1 MSFEH
6 VLVFENLN
14 EFFGNI
20 AELLDKAKQ
29 LRSSLRDKVDK
40 LVVIG
45 KYKEPFNNVKLVA
58 IDTAFPVHPL
68 ELVSLAISVIG
79 YASIVIDSDVV
90 VERRTGYRIITGLG
104 RLDQDVVAA
113 YAREIERRIA
123 KELISS
129 GFNGIIVFDGEV
141 VPIACRRSKV
151 AGTWINVCRLTEQL
165 LASKNVFIGI
175 VKRSFSFTLSKRLG
189 LKIPDKAIMSL
200 ALNRGEYAIV
210 EKFMNNKC
218 FIVYYK
224 PLRGLQQAVK
234 AEVCGDIGQSR
245 VGEVISLLMFSA
257 AQTGLPWY
265 IDFVDGLAKRET
277 QLLDL
282 ISSRLLK
289 TAVAAEIEQ
298 LAEPANPQKYGLGV
312 RSALS

>member
-1 MSFEH
+1 M
-6 VLVFENLN
+6 
-14 EFFGNI
+14 
-20 AELLDKAKQ
+20 
-29 LRSSLRDKVDK
+29 
-40 LVVIG
+40 
-45 KYKEPFNNVKLVA
+45 
-58 IDTAFPVHPL
+58 
-68 ELVSLAISVIG
+68 
-79 YASIVIDSDVV
+79 
-90 VERRTGYRIITGLG
+90 
-104 RLDQDVVAA
+104 
-113 YAREIERRIA
+113 
-123 KELISS
+123 
-129 GFNGIIVFDGEV
+129 
-141 VPIACRRSKV
+141 
-151 AGTWINVCRLTEQL
+151 
-165 LASKNVFIGI
+165 
-175 VKRSFSFTLSKRLG
+175 SKRLG
-189 LKIPDKAIMSL
+189 LRIPDKAIMSL

-234 AEVCGDIGQSR
+234 AEVCGDIDQSR

-298 LAEPANPQKYGLGV
+298 LAEPTNPQKRGLGV